1 MKLCA
6 EELFVAL
13 KNKVINVVAVDSTP
27 TTHAGGGGALGSDT
41 MSIVDAMRKE
51 KKDLSQVAV
60 PCPKLR
66 AQKGSAETEAGVA
79 DTCERGHWNELVQKY
94 LIRADDKRA
103 RMLKMRC
110 EVFHDMHRQGYHLT
124 SGIKFGSHYLA
135 YPGDPMIFHAQF
147 MVYVVDEFEALC
159 PLHIA
164 ATARYVSRFG
174 LLPT

>member
-27 TTHAGGGGALGSDT
+27 TTHAGGGGALGSDK

-66 AQKGSAETEAGVA
+66 QPS
-79 DTCERGHWNELVQKY
+79 
-94 LIRADDKRA
+94 
-103 RMLKMRC
+103 
-110 EVFHDMHRQGYHLT
+110 
-124 SGIKFGSHYLA
+124 SH
-135 YPGDPMIFHAQF
+135 
-147 MVYVVDEFEALC
+147 
-159 PLHIA
+159 
-164 ATARYVSRFG
+164 
-174 LLPT
+174 